1 MAMLEKAET
10 LEDIMLIQH
19 ELTEVRYQLESYESR
34 KRTYDSR
41 IQYSSIEMTV
51 REVERET
58 KVSDSFG
65 AQLKERLIGNL
76 YDVKEGF
83 RSLALWLIGGL
94 PYWILLAIMAAVVVF
109 IVKKIKK
116 TERKKAMNRQRFMQ
130 QNIQPEQV
138 QSQVSQNSETAE
150 AGKQENQK

>member
-1 MAMLEKAET
+1 
-10 LEDIMLIQH
+10 MLIQH

-83 RSLALWLIGGL
+83 RSLALMADRWAAVLDFVGNHGGSRCLYCQKKLRKQNEKSDEPAAVHAAEYSAGTSAKSGL
-94 PYWILLAIMAAVVVF
+94 PEFGKQRKQAS
-109 IVKKIKK
+109 KKIRNDKNY
-116 TERKKAMNRQRFMQ
+116 RA
-130 QNIQPEQV
+130 
-138 QSQVSQNSETAE
+138 SE
-150 AGKQENQK
+150 